1 MCVLLNFLIG
11 RLWFR
16 SDYTT
21 KVAANRFPVDRDFEP
36 GELGGQHQED
46 SSIVN
51 VCFAEFPNWEALVFT
66 VRRVELESY
75 ALKLNVQFFESAGK
89 QSLLRLSANRL
100 VNGKILGDRILEL
113 YPDMLEKVLAKDAE
127 ILSLLDM
134 AVASNSTQPSHNE
147 VLLRRQEIYQRMV
160 RQIWLIL
167 MSQTP
172 EKLSESV
179 QRLLDYLKQQ
189 GLATEQ
195 IQRKVISQA
204 IVQQAKQDSVFREQ
218 LIAWEKT
225 ASDRVRC
232 SMIGEAVRFAIALL
246 MDY

>member
-1 MCVLLNFLIG
+1 
-11 RLWFR
+11 
-16 SDYTT
+16 
-21 KVAANRFPVDRDFEP
+21 
-36 GELGGQHQED
+36 
-46 SSIVN
+46 
-51 VCFAEFPNWEALVFT
+51 
-66 VRRVELESY
+66 
-75 ALKLNVQFFESAGK
+75 
-89 QSLLRLSANRL
+89 
-100 VNGKILGDRILEL
+100 
-113 YPDMLEKVLAKDAE
+113 
-127 ILSLLDM
+127 
-134 AVASNSTQPSHNE
+134 
-147 VLLRRQEIYQRMV
+147 MV

-172 EKLSESV
+172 EKLSQSV

-225 ASDRVRC
+225 ASDQVRC

-246 MDY
+246 IDY